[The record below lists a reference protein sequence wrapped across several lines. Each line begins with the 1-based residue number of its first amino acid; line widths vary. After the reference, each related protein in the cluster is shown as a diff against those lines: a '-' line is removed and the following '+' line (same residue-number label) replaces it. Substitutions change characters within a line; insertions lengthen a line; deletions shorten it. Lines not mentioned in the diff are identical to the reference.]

1 MLSDQLEP
9 NRRAMLV
16 EAAVHRKSR
25 HSSQIA
31 GCRVAQ
37 QFRNIALRHLDEFRG
52 AWRRR
57 IQYRDQ
63 QDIDIR
69 EHMRNLTG
77 ELVTE
82 DMSLPKLRSSYF
94 AACFQDANL
103 VPAHIR
109 RLGLDTSPHARS
121 RPRPSTDAST
131 RLWHRRST
139 GTILAPNA

>member
-1 MLSDQLEP
+1 MPVCDRLVRMAGPKQQIFGQMLSDQLES

-25 HSSQIA
+25 QPSQIE

-57 IQYRDQ
+57 IQHRDQ
-63 QDIDIR
+63 QDINNL

-94 AACFQDANL
+94 AACFQDATN
-103 VPAHIR
+103 
-109 RLGLDTSPHARS
+109 TKSP
-121 RPRPSTDAST
+121 
-131 RLWHRRST
+131 
-139 GTILAPNA
+139 